1 MKPLHLVMGMALG
14 LLCQFSIFP
23 AFAQTPDFSGVK
35 LRVVV
40 QDAPAIGGP
49 ADRHARSWEERT
61 GGKVTVVK
69 YPFGELFEA
78 IKGGL
83 TGAGEQ
89 YDVILYASAWA
100 GDFHSYLEPMP
111 TALRETEAFDDIH
124 PTYRERLMKW
134 QGEWIAMTIDGDLF
148 NGYYRKDL
156 FEDARNRREFRQR
169 YGYELAAPDTWRQY
183 RDIAQFF
190 TGREGPNG
198 QKLYGS
204 AEAFARGGQQFWD
217 LFSRASAYTNHPDYP
232 GAQFFDPD
240 TMRAQINNPGWVKA
254 LEDYV
259 EILRYAP
266 PGAKD
271 FDIVDVRTSFVNRE
285 ETAMALDWGDTGQ
298 IAADPSTSALA
309 GKVGYFVLP
318 GSERVW
324 NYRKESWEVFPQ
336 PHKAPFLAFGG
347 WIASVPKTSKHRAAA
362 WDFISWY
369 SSPEN
374 SLKDVVT
381 SGSGINPYRFTHF
394 LNIDEWTHAFSRRAA
409 AEYLGVLQASLDS
422 PHAALDLRIPGF
434 FDYTEVLEEELTRV
448 LNGELAPQDGLD
460 KVARAWEAI
469 TNRYGREQQGA
480 IYRASMGL

>member
-1 MKPLHLVMGMALG
+1 
-14 LLCQFSIFP
+14 
-23 AFAQTPDFSGVK
+23 
-35 LRVVV
+35 
-40 QDAPAIGGP
+40 
-49 ADRHARSWEERT
+49 
-61 GGKVTVVK
+61 
-69 YPFGELFEA
+69 
-78 IKGGL
+78 
-83 TGAGEQ
+83 
-89 YDVILYASAWA
+89 
-100 GDFHSYLEPMP
+100 
-111 TALRETEAFDDIH
+111 
-124 PTYRERLMKW
+124 
-134 QGEWIAMTIDGDLF
+134 
-148 NGYYRKDL
+148 
-156 FEDARNRREFRQR
+156 
-169 YGYELAAPDTWRQY
+169 
-183 RDIAQFF
+183 
-190 TGREGPNG
+190 
-198 QKLYGS
+198 
-204 AEAFARGGQQFWD
+204 
-217 LFSRASAYTNHPDYP
+217 
-232 GAQFFDPD
+232 
-240 TMRAQINNPGWVKA
+240 MRAQINNPGWVKA

-409 AEYLGVLQASLDS
+409 AEYLGCLLLAKNQSEAVGCIGL
-422 PHAALDLRIPGF
+422 LDLGNGICEMRRLYVRPQYRKSGIGKALAKAAIEQGRKMG
-434 FDYTEVLEEELTRV
+434 YTSMRLNTNKKMTGAEELYRSLGFKNIEPYEYFEIDCMV
-448 LNGELAPQDGLD
+448 FLELKL
-460 KVARAWEAI
+460 I
-469 TNRYGREQQGA
+469 
-480 IYRASMGL
+480 